1 MAPRAPSARIAEQ
14 QRRAAEA
21 AIAKLCDEATSTR
34 RPAKKQKIIK
44 QRETAVSA
52 PRQDD
57 FRKIKG
63 RRGKLK
69 VMTELPF
76 DILLE
81 IFGYL
86 EPLDLLNI
94 SRATK
99 ELRAFITGENTT
111 VLWKQVYMSF
121 QFDSWLRGLMF
132 SWLGFQASG
141 VVERPISS
149 GSSKMPYW
157 IKLDT
162 LCNLFVQP

>member
-14 QRRAAEA
+14 QRRAAQA
-21 AIAKLCDEATSTR
+21 AIAKLSDEATTGR
-34 RPAKKQKIIK
+34 APLARPAKKQKTTK
-44 QRETAVSA
+44 QQDTQAAASSA

-69 VMTELPF
+69 AMTELPF

-111 VLWKQVYMSF
+111 VLWKQVC
-121 QFDSWLRGLMF
+121 
-132 SWLGFQASG
+132 
-141 VVERPISS
+141 VIPI
-149 GSSKMPYW
+149 
-157 IKLDT
+157 
-162 LCNLFVQP
+162 